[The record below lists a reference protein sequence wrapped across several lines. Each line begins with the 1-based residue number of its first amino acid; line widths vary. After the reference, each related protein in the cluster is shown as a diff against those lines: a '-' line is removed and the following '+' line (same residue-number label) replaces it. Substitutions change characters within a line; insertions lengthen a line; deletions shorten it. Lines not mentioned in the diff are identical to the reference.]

1 MQRGGGLSDFLPTT
15 GWGAWAS
22 YPDAVSAQPLQGT
35 TMPAPLANGGL
46 YTGPQSTGEWASQPF
61 PATQQAWALEASKVS
76 QTPEV
81 GYHQRPTDNWGA
93 NPGPYNSVPLSISH
107 YSAGLPPQQPQP
119 QNGGRR
125 KTRRSAHKNRLRQ

>member
-1 MQRGGGLSDFLPTT
+1 LSDFLPTT

-61 PATQQAWALEASKVS
+61 PATQQAWAIEASKVS

-107 YSAGLPPQQPQP
+107 YSAGLPPQ
-119 QNGGRR
+119 NGGRR
-125 KTRRSAHKNRLRQ
+125 KTRRAAHKNRRRQ